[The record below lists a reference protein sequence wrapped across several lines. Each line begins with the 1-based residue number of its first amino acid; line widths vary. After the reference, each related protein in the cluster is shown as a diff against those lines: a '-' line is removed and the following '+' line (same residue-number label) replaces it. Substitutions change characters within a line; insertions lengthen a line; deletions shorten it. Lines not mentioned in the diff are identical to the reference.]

1 MRLTCRI
8 LTHVFMILIAQT
20 MSLQRYCSHNV
31 TCHIKSVFTEIC
43 SISFLHIKLSEYYTV
58 LTKVHRALT
67 PYLGG
72 FITAVHVRFAKGSL

>member
-1 MRLTCRI
+1 
-8 LTHVFMILIAQT
+8 
-20 MSLQRYCSHNV
+20 
-31 TCHIKSVFTEIC
+31 
-43 SISFLHIKLSEYYTV
+43 LSEYYTV